1 MTNSKIQMTIILF
14 ILIFESVVN
23 AQLRVGSI
31 MNRPVN
37 RTPAP
42 VTNDEIDDPDTLDL
56 DEGTGPGVDPR
67 NSEYSALVQMG
78 QPQFRGDGCDD
89 NSARGTLS
97 PDKTTLSIIFDQ
109 YTAEAGDSVT
119 KGSKY
124 CNIRI
129 PFDVPDGFRVA
140 LIKIDYRGFSSA
152 PENGKN
158 KLLTTYQ
165 FFDKRTRV
173 PVHTPV
179 KRKKWFDSQSSD
191 FTLYSMLTDHPF
203 WTECGQDFDLY
214 VGTRLVA
221 FTNDRLE
228 LSQITLD
235 TVDTT
240 QVQVGYHLLWRKC
253 R

>member
-1 MTNSKIQMTIILF
+1 MTNSKIQIAIIFL
-14 ILIFESVVN
+14 ILIFESLSHGQVF
-23 AQLRVGSI
+23 
-31 MNRPVN
+31 NRPVS
-37 RTPAP
+37 RTPVP
-42 VTNDEIDDPDTLDL
+42 TINDEHDDPDALDL
-56 DEGTGPGVDPR
+56 DEGTGPAVDPR
-67 NSEYSALVQMG
+67 TSEFSELVQMG
-78 QPQFRGDGCDD
+78 QPQFRGDGCDN

-97 PDKTTLSIIFDQ
+97 PDKTTLSIIFDK
-109 YTAEAGDSVT
+109 YSAEAGGVLK
-119 KGSKY
+119 KGSKM

-140 LIKIDYRGFSSA
+140 VIKIDYRGFSSA

-158 KLLTTYQ
+158 KLLATYQ
-165 FFDKRTRV
+165 FFDKRTRA
-173 PVHTPV
+173 PLHTPV
-179 KRKKWFDSQSSD
+179 KRKKWFSSQDTD

-214 VGTRLVA
+214 LGTRLVA
-221 FTNDRLE
+221 LTNDRME

-240 QVQVGYHLLWRKC
+240 QAQVGYHLLWRKC